1 MNFNK
6 CLLTLLAFAFTFSLQ
21 AQDPCEDAD
30 PNDLV
35 CVELAPDVVVQVTA
49 CEALTQNLIVVDCDE
64 NVINN
69 CDCDWGSEEFVCVDF
84 DGQIATVHACELECF
99 GEWLGDYDVVD
110 CGEMVFGCTDTN
122 AQNYDETATINDG
135 SCEYET
141 IDDCDCDWE
150 SEEFVC
156 VDFDGQIATV
166 HACELECFGEWL
178 GDYELIECE
187 ELVYGCT
194 DFNAENYDQTAT
206 VNDGSCEYEDLLED
220 CDCDWNTEDFI
231 CVDFD
236 GQIATVHA
244 CELQC
249 FGEWLGDY
257 EVVECGELV
266 YGCTDANAEN
276 YDETATVNDG
286 SCEYE
291 DLLEDCDCDWNT
303 EDFICVDF
311 DGQIATVHACELE
324 CFGEWLED
332 YEVVDCND
340 VIDEEIDEDI
350 ENVLEDFYG
359 GGEFNQENFE
369 DVIDVLIE
377 FLLFPNPIEEGE
389 IGIFVES
396 NSDAISYI
404 QITNGI
410 GQVVAEKAITVQK
423 GSNQFELNVDDLG
436 SGIYVATIYTNSGA
450 AVSERFIKK

>member
-6 CLLTLLAFAFTFSLQ
+6 YLLTLLAFAFTFSLQ

-150 SEEFVC
+150 SEDFVC

-178 GDYELIECE
+178 GDFEVVDCG

-194 DFNAENYDQTAT
+194 DFNAENYDQ
-206 VNDGSCEYEDLLED
+206 
-220 CDCDWNTEDFI
+220 
-231 CVDFD
+231 
-236 GQIATVHA
+236 
-244 CELQC
+244 
-249 FGEWLGDY
+249 
-257 EVVECGELV
+257 
-266 YGCTDANAEN
+266 
-276 YDETATVNDG
+276 TATVNDG